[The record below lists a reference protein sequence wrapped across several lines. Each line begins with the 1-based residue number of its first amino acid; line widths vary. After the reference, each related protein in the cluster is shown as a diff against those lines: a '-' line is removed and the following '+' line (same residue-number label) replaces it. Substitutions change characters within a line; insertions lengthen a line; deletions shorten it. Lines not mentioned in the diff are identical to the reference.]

1 MVRFLLRTTGDLGSQ
16 AVLSQTTEFGPQ
28 AGGHDRLLWGGPF
41 RLRALQTTSA
51 HSPSPEG
58 ELNPTSTEANVGSMK
73 APVRV
78 ADVDVGECRR
88 GAPRSG
94 EQCLA
99 FDAGEELGGS
109 DLEFE

>member
-1 MVRFLLRTTGDLGSQ
+1 MVRFLLRTTGDFGSQ
-16 AVLSQTTEFGPQ
+16 AVLSQTTEFGHKRT
-28 AGGHDRLLWGGPF
+28 ATTGCFGTRRSVCGRGE
-41 RLRALQTTSA
+41 RRAA

-78 ADVDVGECRR
+78 ADVDVGGCRR
-88 GAPRSG
+88 GALRSG
-94 EQCLA
+94 EQRLA

-109 DLEFE
+109 NFEF